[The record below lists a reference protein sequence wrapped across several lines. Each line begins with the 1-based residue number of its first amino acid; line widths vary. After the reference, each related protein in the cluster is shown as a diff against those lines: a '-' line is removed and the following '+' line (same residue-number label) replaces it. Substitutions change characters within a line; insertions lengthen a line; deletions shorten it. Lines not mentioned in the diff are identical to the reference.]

1 MDPPQYLGLSVWSWT
16 TYLRTG
22 TLYARA
28 DAVVEAQKK
37 LGILVQ
43 IHKEV
48 DWAVNDDQEVG
59 DDREIVHGVVGV
71 ELILDISSL
80 K

>member
-1 MDPPQYLGLSVWSWT
+1 MDPPQYLGLSVWNWT
-16 TYLRTG
+16 TYFCTG
-22 TLYARA
+22 ILDTRA

>member
-1 MDPPQYLGLSVWSWT
+1 MDRPQYAGLSVWSWT

-22 TLYARA
+22 ILHARA

-43 IHKEV
+43 IHKEI